1 MIIDNGSPKVSLNEV
16 VMFPFD
22 NQSIP
27 ISHGL
32 RLHLLQNN
40 NAGFDREIV
49 LKTGDP
55 GSPDS
60 RLVVYYGTVRKVGDE
75 LWMWYLGQGEENI
88 WHQRVCLAKSKD
100 GYNWERP
107 KLGLVDYQGS
117 RDNNLVDLLGG
128 GHVQSCVVFYDPD
141 DPDPNRKFKMAFQS
155 RIYKNAMAVAFSED
169 GLRWTES
176 TQNPVGHGFE
186 MSGVVKLN
194 GCYYITGQGYIS
206 HFPITRKLE
215 TRLSYDF
222 ENWTISSCVGYQ
234 RDDVPP
240 KPVPSNQ
247 QPIYD
252 VIIDGEQ
259 IHLGASLWHRGNVI
273 IGIYGMWHGH
283 PSNDRRLVTMDLGL
297 VVSNNAMHYREPLP
311 DFRIVPAA
319 ENNWTQEVA
328 AWSDDEQLL
337 DETMPVACLMQGQGF
352 ENIGDESL
360 FWYTPWPEHA
370 SDGIRVAT
378 WERDRMG
385 YFSIFSIPK
394 THVFL
399 DNSLTETK
407 PHFIS
412 SPIDLEGEPAR
423 VAMNIDGLSEHS
435 KVSVEIQNERFEP
448 IPGYTAEDC
457 TEPIESGL
465 RKEVR
470 WGEQEV
476 LGGMKGPVRIRV
488 NFEGIRPE
496 DVKLFAIY
504 LTKKTN

>member
-1 MIIDNGSPKVSLNEV
+1 
-16 VMFPFD
+16 
-22 NQSIP
+22 
-27 ISHGL
+27 
-32 RLHLLQNN
+32 
-40 NAGFDREIV
+40 
-49 LKTGDP
+49 
-55 GSPDS
+55 
-60 RLVVYYGTVRKVGDE
+60 
-75 LWMWYLGQGEENI
+75 
-88 WHQRVCLAKSKD
+88 
-100 GYNWERP
+100 
-107 KLGLVDYQGS
+107 
-117 RDNNLVDLLGG
+117 
-128 GHVQSCVVFYDPD
+128 
-141 DPDPNRKFKMAFQS
+141 
-155 RIYKNAMAVAFSED
+155 
-169 GLRWTES
+169 
-176 TQNPVGHGFE
+176 
-186 MSGVVKLN
+186 
-194 GCYYITGQGYIS
+194 
-206 HFPITRKLE
+206 
-215 TRLSYDF
+215 
-222 ENWTISSCVGYQ
+222 
-234 RDDVPP
+234 
-240 KPVPSNQ
+240 
-247 QPIYD
+247 
-252 VIIDGEQ
+252 
-259 IHLGASLWHRGNVI
+259 
-273 IGIYGMWHGH
+273 MWHGH

-297 VVSNNAMHYREPLP
+297 VITNDALHYREPLP

-328 AWSDDEQLL
+328 AWSDDEQIL
-337 DETMPVACLMQGQGF
+337 DETLPVACLMQGQGF

-435 KVSVEIQNERFEP
+435 NVSVEIQNERFEP

-496 DVKLFAIY
+496 DIKLFAIY

>member
-1 MIIDNGSPKVSLNEV
+1 
-16 VMFPFD
+16 
-22 NQSIP
+22 
-27 ISHGL
+27 
-32 RLHLLQNN
+32 
-40 NAGFDREIV
+40 
-49 LKTGDP
+49 
-55 GSPDS
+55 
-60 RLVVYYGTVRKVGDE
+60 
-75 LWMWYLGQGEENI
+75 
-88 WHQRVCLAKSKD
+88 
-100 GYNWERP
+100 
-107 KLGLVDYQGS
+107 
-117 RDNNLVDLLGG
+117 
-128 GHVQSCVVFYDPD
+128 
-141 DPDPNRKFKMAFQS
+141 
-155 RIYKNAMAVAFSED
+155 
-169 GLRWTES
+169 
-176 TQNPVGHGFE
+176 
-186 MSGVVKLN
+186 
-194 GCYYITGQGYIS
+194 
-206 HFPITRKLE
+206 
-215 TRLSYDF
+215 
-222 ENWTISSCVGYQ
+222 
-234 RDDVPP
+234 
-240 KPVPSNQ
+240 
-247 QPIYD
+247 
-252 VIIDGEQ
+252 
-259 IHLGASLWHRGNVI
+259 
-273 IGIYGMWHGH
+273 
-283 PSNDRRLVTMDLGL
+283 MDLGL

-337 DETMPVACLMQGQGF
+337 DETLPVACLMQGQGF

-465 RKEVR
+465 RQVVR

-504 LTKKTN
+504 LTKKT